1 MPVGNARVTIIV
13 FACAAGNF
21 IRGRVISRKKGYL
34 LPISRRI
41 NRFVTMERRGT
52 DGNMPIYTF
61 AVGID
66 RGRVP
71 LHSLDRSIEF
81 DSPR

>member
-1 MPVGNARVTIIV
+1 
-13 FACAAGNF
+13 
-21 IRGRVISRKKGYL
+21 
-34 LPISRRI
+34 
-41 NRFVTMERRGT
+41 MERRGT

-71 LHSLDRSIEF
+71 LRSDRSIEF
-81 DSPR
+81 DSPRW

>member
-1 MPVGNARVTIIV
+1 
-13 FACAAGNF
+13 
-21 IRGRVISRKKGYL
+21 
-34 LPISRRI
+34 
-41 NRFVTMERRGT
+41 MERRGT

-71 LHSLDRSIEF
+71 LRSSDRSIEF
-81 DSPR
+81 DSPRW